1 MSDLPFKKVLIANRG
16 EIAVRVIRS
25 CRELGIPTVAVHS
38 TADESSL
45 HVKIADESVCIGPPK
60 SMQSYLN
67 VPAILSAA
75 HITQADAIHPGYGFL
90 SENAEFAKMCAQFNI
105 QFIGPNVDCIE
116 KMGSKIGSKIIAKKA
131 GVPTLEPIP
140 IKDTTDQEITRQ
152 VLALGFPVLIKASAG
167 GGGRGMQRIDHE
179 RDLIPSIKRL
189 QREAELAF
197 KDNTLFI
204 EKYITRP
211 RHIEVQV
218 LGDQHG
224 HIVHLGERDC
234 TIQRRYQKIIEES
247 PSPVLSNSKREE
259 ICQAALKLAKAVE
272 YDSVGTV
279 EFLYDLDTQNYYF
292 MEMNTRIQVE
302 HPVTEHRVDI
312 DLIMEQILVA
322 AGSKLRFQ
330 QEDIVFRNHV
340 IECRINAED
349 PLTSMPSPGFVTHYH
364 RPGGLGIRV
373 DDFIYTGYSVPP
385 HYDSLVSKIIVYAR
399 NRDECIRRMLR
410 ALNDLILAGI
420 STNIDLHKKILTHP
434 SFVQNDYATDFLAN
448 VIYPELRSE
457 IKK

>member
-1 MSDLPFKKVLIANRG
+1 MADLPFKKVLVANRG

-38 TADESSL
+38 TADEQSL

-60 SMQSYLN
+60 SLQSYLN

-90 SENAEFAKMCAQFNI
+90 SENSEFAAMCSKFNLE
-105 QFIGPNVDCIE
+105 FIGPSVDCIE
-116 KMGSKIGSKIIAKKA
+116 KMGSKIGSKVIAKSA
-131 GVPTLEPIP
+131 GVPTLEPIYV
-140 IKDTTDQEITRQ
+140 KDISDEEILKK
-152 VLALGFPVLIKASAG
+152 VKAVGFPVLIKASAG
-167 GGGRGMQRIDHE
+167 GGGRGMQKIE
-179 RDLIPSIKRL
+179 REQDVISAIKRL
-189 QREAELAF
+189 QIEAENAF

-204 EKYITRP
+204 EKYIERP

-218 LGDQHG
+218 VGDKFG
-224 HIVHLGERDC
+224 ALIHLGERDC

-247 PSPVLSNSKREE
+247 PSPVLTDEIRED
-259 ICQAALKLAKAVE
+259 ICQAALKIARAVS
-272 YDSVGTV
+272 YNSVGTV
-279 EFLYDLDTQNYYF
+279 EFLYDLDTQKYYF

-312 DLIMEQILVA
+312 DLITEQILCA
-322 AGSKLRFQ
+322 AGQKLRYKQ
-330 QEDIVFRNHV
+330 SDIVFRNHV

-349 PLTSMPSPGFVTHYH
+349 YLTSMPSPGHVTHYH

-385 HYDSLVSKIIVYAR
+385 YYDSLISKIIVYAR
-399 NRDECIRRMLR
+399 NREECVRRMKR
-410 ALNDLILAGI
+410 ALNDVIIAGI
-420 STNIDLHKKILTHP
+420 STNVELHKKILSHP
-434 SFVQNDYATDFLAN
+434 LFISSDYATDFLTKT
-448 VIYPELRSE
+448 IYPELKE
-457 IKK
+457 Q